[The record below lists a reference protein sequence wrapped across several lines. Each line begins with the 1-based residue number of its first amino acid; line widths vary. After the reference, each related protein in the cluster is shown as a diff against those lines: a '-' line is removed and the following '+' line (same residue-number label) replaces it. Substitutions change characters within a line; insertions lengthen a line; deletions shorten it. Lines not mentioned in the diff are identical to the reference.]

1 MRACLLAIFVTGA
14 ACVCQ
19 NGSYLATSYLYN
31 FDSNMSLFNPNLV
44 TRITNT
50 SKCKFGDCI
59 LSNSPS
65 FSSPSGF
72 STSVFPDPNVY
83 TMTFWYTYDTL
94 PQTLGPTLLQITGP
108 SYKGTGNTDVL
119 VVFSWN
125 GFAFLPP
132 SDAITPSEWG
142 MATLNWG
149 TPTAWNHIAF
159 VVTYVSGNSSQFSI
173 YINSKFVA
181 SVVHPWTRGASNVGL
196 FGIPMY
202 YDDLVFFPYALSA
215 DDILLLYNN
224 TFRYC
229 LICPENHRCD
239 GGKKTPCAA
248 NYVSAAGSSNCS
260 AGTVTTATTAAAKT
274 TATAT
279 NTTAI
284 LIAEANGAAK
294 WIVISIILTLI
305 VGLSVLGGFIA

>member
-1 MRACLLAIFVTGA
+1 MNNHLIILWTFLPNAI
-14 ACVCQ
+14 CVCQ
-19 NGSYLATSYLYN
+19 EGSYLATPYVYN
-31 FDSNMSLFNPNLV
+31 FDSNISLFNPNLV

-50 SKCKFGDCI
+50 SRCKFGDCI
-59 LSNSPS
+59 QSTSQNG

-94 PQTLGPTLLQITGP
+94 PETLGPTLLQITGAN
-108 SYKGTGNTDVL
+108 YKGTGNADIL

-132 SDAITPSEWG
+132 SETTTAADWG
-142 MATLNWG
+142 VTTMNWG

-159 VVTYVSGNSSQFSI
+159 VVTYVSNNSTRFSI
-173 YINSKFVA
+173 YINAKFVS
-181 SVVHPWTRGASNVGL
+181 SVTHPWTRGASNIGL

-202 YDDLVFFPYALSA
+202 YDDLIFFPYALSS

-229 LICPENHRCD
+229 LTCPENSYCS
-239 GGKKTPCAA
+239 GGTKNVCAD
-248 NYVSAAGSSNCS
+248 NYVSDAGSSNCTS
-260 AGTVTTATTAAAKT
+260 NSELIGTTGV
-274 TATAT
+274 
-279 NTTAI
+279 
-284 LIAEANGAAK
+284 AK
-294 WIVISIILTLI
+294 WVVVGVVVALI
-305 VGLSVLGGFIA
+305 VGLSALGCFVS